1 MKYLKIQKALI
12 CFQNTQ
18 HPIKKIKNLN
28 NSLILFVLLPNE
40 NKSNLI
46 QQKKHTHIYC
56 VPVDFRPINK
66 VRKVFSWSRKFSEK
80 KLFQFLTTEIFDQL
94 REVRDDELPWFSESL
109 QQVTLRV
116 QKSAR
121 WIVESYPYVSRVD
134 NADGSVDLTMSVT
147 SSHWLG
153 RLLLRAGKGVK
164 VLKPAQYKNLA
175 TETAQSVL
183 SRYSASNSTS
193 NSAS

>member
-1 MKYLKIQKALI
+1 MVRLSRRVFEDAGRWYVAADDHLSGEDRV
-12 CFQNTQ
+12 FR
-18 HPIKKIKNLN
+18 
-28 NSLILFVLLPNE
+28 
-40 NKSNLI
+40 
-46 QQKKHTHIYC
+46 
-56 VPVDFRPINK
+56 VDRIEQL
-66 VRKVFSWSRKFSEK
+66 SG
-80 KLFQFLTTEIFDQL
+80 TEIFDQL

-164 VLKPAQYKNLA
+164 VLKPAQHKNLA
-175 TETAQSVL
+175 TETARSVL
-183 SRYSASNSTS
+183 SRYSASNS
-193 NSAS
+193 AS